1 MAPMFIGQ
9 SVKLSSR
16 IAGDTVETWAE
27 SAEGGVH
34 YRVNISL
41 NKK

>member
-1 MAPMFIGQ
+1 
-9 SVKLSSR
+9 V
-16 IAGDTVETWAE
+16 GDAAETWAA